1 MSELQKQEI
10 RDAYRLLSE
19 VEWLNVK
26 DARLLWAKN
35 GCEKFKSLIL
45 RSAGEICGYK
55 IIGGRS
61 KKSEWLNDEMR
72 ELVKDKRRPHEM
84 YFRPKSKNDKN
95 EYNRKNKE
103 VKNKVREKK
112 CMVEERSGESLSR
125 NFGEKKQFSW
135 KEASEERKSN
145 DQIEM

>member
-55 IIGGRS
+55 RIGKRG
-61 KKSEWLNDEMR
+61 KKSEWWDDKMR
-72 ELVKDKRRPHEM
+72 ELVKDKRILYEIYLRT
-84 YFRPKSKNDKN
+84 KSEHDKT
-95 EYNRKNKE
+95 EYSKRD
-103 VKNKVREKK
+103 R
-112 CMVEERSGESLSR
+112 
-125 NFGEKKQFSW
+125 
-135 KEASEERKSN
+135 
-145 DQIEM
+145 